1 MRIGRL
7 KFRQMSRLNRLVDVR
22 RLSLCESYGGRDR
35 HRPSNRIPVAAKFT
49 DYRPSAVE
57 IERQGIIVPR
67 RSKVMEYAASSSGDM
82 VDATS
87 ERNLTR
93 PWSASAWESDADRF
107 QNVTSLGG
115 VVALDDGD
123 DGMSLAEAVT
133 FSVLTSIC
141 ICATIVGNILV
152 IMSVFT
158 YRPLRGVQNFF
169 IVSLAVAD
177 LAVAILVLPFNV
189 ADFVIG
195 RWVFGAIFCNMWL
208 TFDILTCTAS
218 ILNLCAIAI
227 DRYYAIHDPIRYA
240 QKRTLKRVLVSIAL
254 VWIVSAVISI
264 PPLIGWNNS
273 GGNSLYNEHS
283 QICQLTSEW
292 GFVIYSASGSFYIP
306 LLIMTFVYYNIFRAT
321 RRRLRARAKAA
332 AAAKLQHSKNTVA
345 AGGGAGAGDAG
356 AAGTGGNKER
366 LPSKGTEPSSSAESP
381 DECQDLPPPEQL
393 VPNNNTVPN
402 SPRYKPPTRKIRLNL
417 KAVNSNDLDESAKLT
432 CPDETC
438 DNGTAAARV
447 GPKGKREGSQ
457 PRSQVSQFLEER
469 QRISLSKERRAARTM
484 AIIMGAF
491 VVCWLPFFLM
501 YVIFPFCERCART
514 TDKRVVNFITW
525 LGYVNSTL
533 NPVIYTIF
541 NIDFRR
547 AFKNLL
553 LGKCKT

>member
-1 MRIGRL
+1 MDYTL
-7 KFRQMSRLNRLVDVR
+7 PEAMSVGQPD
-22 RLSLCESYGGRDR
+22 E
-35 HRPSNRIPVAAKFT
+35 
-49 DYRPSAVE
+49 
-57 IERQGIIVPR
+57 
-67 RSKVMEYAASSSGDM
+67 
-82 VDATS
+82 
-87 ERNLTR
+87 NLTL
-93 PWSASAWESDADRF
+93 PWAGSPDFSESVYGDNLTTQVGVATA
-107 QNVTSLGG
+107 QGNKTLAMSLG
-115 VVALDDGD
+115 
-123 DGMSLAEAVT
+123 EAVT
-133 FSVLTSIC
+133 FAVLLSIC
-141 ICATIVGNILV
+141 ICATIIGNILV
-152 IMSVFT
+152 ILSVFT

-177 LAVAILVLPFNV
+177 LAVAILVMPFNV
-189 ADFVIG
+189 ANFIIG

-240 QKRTLKRVLVSIAL
+240 QKRTLKRVLISITL
-254 VWIVSAVISI
+254 VWVVSAIISI

-273 GGNSLYNEHS
+273 GGNSLYNEES
-283 QICQLTSEW
+283 QKCELTSEW

-321 RRRLRARAKAA
+321 RKRLRARAKAA
-332 AAAKLQHSKNTVA
+332 AAAKIQHSKNTVIV
-345 AGGGAGAGDAG
+345 
-356 AAGTGGNKER
+356 TNNKER
-366 LPSKGTEPSSSAESP
+366 LPSKATTEGSSSGESP
-381 DECQDLPPPEQL
+381 EDTPDTQMQGASQ
-393 VPNNNTVPN
+393 VPNNNVTL
-402 SPRYKPPTRKIRLNL
+402 SPGSPCYKPTSKKLRLTL
-417 KAVNSNDLDESAKLT
+417 KNSSSDAEESKKLT
-432 CPDETC
+432 SPDDLC
-438 DNGTAAARV
+438 DNGSTSVKDRSKDNQA
-447 GPKGKREGSQ
+447 

-501 YVIFPFCERCART
+501 YVIFPFCAPCRQHTDER
-514 TDKRVVNFITW
+514 VINFIVW

-533 NPVIYTIF
+533 NPIIYTIF